1 MPWGNF
7 EVKNHIEIT
16 AFHSLFENQFPS
28 DWNFDGESHDF
39 WECVYVI
46 DGNIFASGDGRVY
59 SLTQGEMIFHEPMEF
74 HRLWLDGKN
83 GANVLIFSFSA
94 KGELLDFFR
103 DKVLRFSKDERNII
117 LKMLEFMRNA
127 HKGKKLDDSP
137 MEFRYL
143 APLGNNAEYLE
154 TVVSYVN
161 LLLLSLLGNTDTARA
176 EDTQEAKVF
185 HSCVEFMNRNI
196 SGKISVEELAR
207 YSKTSTSTLKRIFAK
222 YTGIS
227 VHRYF
232 LNMKINTATEL
243 LQNGKSVT
251 EAAEMSGFSSHAHL
265 SKIYKKMTG
274 KNPSSIR
281 R

>member
-7 EVKNHIEIT
+7 EVTNQIDIT
-16 AFHSLFENQFPS
+16 TFHSLFENQFPC

-59 SLTQGEMIFHEPMEF
+59 NLTQGEIIFHEPMEF

-94 KGELLDFFR
+94 KGELLDFFK
-103 DKVLRFSKDERNII
+103 DKVLRLSKDERKII
-117 LKMLEFMRNA
+117 SELLEFMRNA
-127 HKGKKLDDSP
+127 HKGKRLNNPP

-143 APLGNNAEYLE
+143 SPLGKNAEYLQ
-154 TVVSYVN
+154 TVTAYVN
-161 LLLLSLLGNTDTARA
+161 LLLLSLLGNTNTARA
-176 EDTQEAKVF
+176 EDTQEAKMF
-185 HSCVEFMNRNI
+185 YNCVEFMGSNI
-196 SGKISVEELAR
+196 SGKLSVEDLAKH
-207 YSKTSTSTLKRIFAK
+207 SKTSTSTLKRIFSK

-232 LNMKINTATEL
+232 LNIKINTATEL

-251 EAAEMSGFSSHAHL
+251 EVAELLGFSSHAHL
-265 SKIYKKMTG
+265 SKVYKKMTG